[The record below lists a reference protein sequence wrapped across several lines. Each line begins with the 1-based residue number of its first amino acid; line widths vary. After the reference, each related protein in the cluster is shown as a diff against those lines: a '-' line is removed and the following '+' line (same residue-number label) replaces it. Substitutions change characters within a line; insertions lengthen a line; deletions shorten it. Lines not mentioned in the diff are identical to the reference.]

1 MVYNNN
7 MKANEIN
14 TIVEN
19 VLSEEEISNLY
30 SLVQASSQ
38 EMLVKHYGQS
48 VVDFDLPKSVE
59 NKIISISESLSGE
72 TDLEIS
78 EYQFARY
85 VKVID
90 KDSGQEI
97 LPQLWPHW
105 DNTFEEPRFTF
116 DYQIGGNTS
125 WPLVVEE
132 KEFIL
137 KNNSALTFSG
147 THQIHWRK
155 TKSFIENEY
164 LDMVFFHLKKRGAE
178 PYPLSWAEEMN
189 SKMQYYKTIYEGSKK

>member
-155 TKSFIENEY
+155 PKSFIENEY

>member
-147 THQIHWRK
+147 THQIHWREP
-155 TKSFIENEY
+155 KSFIENEY